1 MGSLDALLVVQDH
14 DTLADQLRHRRASLP
29 EREAL
34 VAAEARRAKLDAA
47 LAEVGGRQHDLA
59 RRQQAL
65 EDEIASVTGKIA
77 DVERRLYGGTVS
89 APRELQALQ
98 ADQEAL
104 TRHRS
109 GLEDQALELMEQRE
123 PVDADVA
130 RLEAEGAVVEDEA
143 EQLRTAIA
151 AAEAVIDAELA
162 EEEKQ
167 RALAATGLPDDL
179 LDRYEV
185 LRTRLGGI
193 GAARLAGGSCTGCHL
208 TLSATDLDRIKH
220 ASPDA
225 LFFCENCGR
234 ILVR

>member
-1 MGSLDALLVVQDH
+1 
-14 DTLADQLRHRRASLP
+14 
-29 EREAL
+29 
-34 VAAEARRAKLDAA
+34 
-47 LAEVGGRQHDLA
+47 
-59 RRQQAL
+59 
-65 EDEIASVTGKIA
+65 
-77 DVERRLYGGTVS
+77 
-89 APRELQALQ
+89 
-98 ADQEAL
+98 
-104 TRHRS
+104 
-109 GLEDQALELMEQRE
+109 
-123 PVDADVA
+123 VDADVA

-193 GAARLAGGSCTGCHL
+193 GAARLVGGSCTGCHL